1 MAGRKSDFTLPKFD
15 DIFSTQEMRDEEKLS
30 KIRDIPLEQ
39 IDDFPDHPYRVQ
51 DDEDMI
57 QVYRQSTAINL
68 SRFQLASIPMQT
80 GVLFWWQ
87 KRLRHKPFL
96 LSKKEVYNGRYKDK
110 RYS

>member
-51 DDEDMI
+51 DDED
-57 QVYRQSTAINL
+57 
-68 SRFQLASIPMQT
+68 
-80 GVLFWWQ
+80 
-87 KRLRHKPFL
+87 KPFL

-110 RYS
+110 RYG